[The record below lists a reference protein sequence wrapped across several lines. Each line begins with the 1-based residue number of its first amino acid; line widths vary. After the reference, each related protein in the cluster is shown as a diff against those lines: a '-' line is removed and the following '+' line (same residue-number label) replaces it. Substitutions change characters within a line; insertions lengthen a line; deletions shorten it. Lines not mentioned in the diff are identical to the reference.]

1 MASVAHV
8 AFQICGVP
16 ERAEGVKQQLPMTRV
31 DKGVVVLA
39 SALPVEAPLNDHI
52 VWIGGMLKH
61 HRRYLKTLVTM
72 GASLVCEC
80 KVSKGELILKANAFE
95 FLHLVGA
102 DLVLV
107 QR

>member
-8 AFQICGVP
+8 AFKIYGIP
-16 ERAEGVKQQLPMTRV
+16 DRAEEAKLQLPMARV
-31 DKGVVVLA
+31 EKGVVVLA
-39 SALPVEAPLNDHI
+39 SALPVEAALNDHI

-61 HRRYLKTLVTM
+61 ERRMLKRLVTM

-80 KVSKGELILKANAFE
+80 KVSKGELRLKANAFE

-102 DLVLV
+102 DLVLM

>member
-8 AFQICGVP
+8 AFKIYGVP

-31 DKGVVVLA
+31 EKGVVVLA
-39 SALPVEAPLNDHI
+39 SALPMEAPLNDHI

-61 HRRYLKTLVTM
+61 QRRYLKTLVTM

-80 KVSKGELILKANAFE
+80 KVSKGQLRLMANAFE

-102 DLVLV
+102 DLVLE

>member
-8 AFQICGVP
+8 AFKIHGVP
-16 ERAEGVKQQLPMTRV
+16 DRAEGARQQLPMTRV
-31 DKGVVVLA
+31 EKGVVVLA
-39 SALPVEAPLNDHI
+39 SALSVEAPLNDHI

-61 HRRYLKTLVTM
+61 QRRYLKTLASM

-80 KVSKGELILKANAFE
+80 KVSKGELRLKANAFE

-102 DLVLV
+102 ELVLE

>member
-8 AFQICGVP
+8 AFKICGVP